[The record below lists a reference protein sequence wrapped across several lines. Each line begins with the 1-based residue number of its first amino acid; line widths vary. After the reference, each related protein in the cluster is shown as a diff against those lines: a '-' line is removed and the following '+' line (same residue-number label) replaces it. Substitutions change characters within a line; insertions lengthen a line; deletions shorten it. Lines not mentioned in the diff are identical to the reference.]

1 MNGIIIGILC
11 LGRES
16 VTLMDILF
24 TSFKNISFAR
34 PQLFRPRG
42 SPKQLFDSLPR
53 LQNTTK
59 PKLTFEFWYFVPR
72 EGVEHYMFSTPIG
85 WIDALRFQSNS
96 IGLRLPHVS
105 DIESLT
111 PRHMIKAPDGALF
124 SHVPREGVEP
134 SRLATHDF
142 ESCAY
147 TNSATEAFNFYQ
159 SRII

>member
-1 MNGIIIGILC
+1 
-11 LGRES
+11 
-16 VTLMDILF
+16 MDILF

-147 TNSATEAFNFYQ
+147 TNSATEAFYFYQ
-159 SRII
+159 LRII

>member
-1 MNGIIIGILC
+1 MP
-11 LGRES
+11 REGVGHPHGYS
-16 VTLMDILF
+16 FHFVQEYLIRSTPVVSAQRVPETTFRLPHVSDIKSLTPRHMRKAPDGALF
-24 TSFKNISFAR
+24 SH
-34 PQLFRPRG
+34 
-42 SPKQLFDSLPR
+42 
-53 LQNTTK
+53 
-59 PKLTFEFWYFVPR
+59 VPR